1 MRRLL
6 LCSVALLLLAAAAGC
21 GYRFSGGGDLP
32 FGIKKI
38 FVPMFENRTGE
49 IGVER
54 IVTND
59 FIYEFTRSD
68 KVEVVD
74 KEAADAIFSGVVAT
88 VSTETVSRTG
98 SQNALERRVTVYL
111 DLSLADRRGNVLW
124 AVKRVSDDETFE
136 VQSVKL
142 STERRELSAIK
153 VLSRRMAE
161 TVFNLLTDI
170 E

>member
-6 LCSVALLLLAAAAGC
+6 LYSVALRWLRRQAAAIGFRA
-21 GYRFSGGGDLP
+21 RRLSVRNQEDIRSDVREPDRGDR
-32 FGIKKI
+32 I
-38 FVPMFENRTGE
+38 EH
-49 IGVER
+49 

-68 KVEVVD
+68 KVDVVNR
-74 KEAADAIFSGVVAT
+74 ESADAVFSGVVTA

-98 SQNALERRVTVYL
+98 SQNALENRVTVYL

-124 AVKRVSDDETFE
+124 TVKRVSDDETYE

-142 STERRELSAIK
+142 STERRKMAAIK
-153 VLSRRMAE
+153 ILSRRMAE
-161 TVFNLLTDI
+161 TVYNLVTDI

>member
-6 LCSVALLLLAAAAGC
+6 WCSVALLLVAAAGC
-21 GYRFSGGGDLP
+21 GYRFSGGGDFP

-38 FVPMFENRTGE
+38 FVPMFANRTGE
-49 IGVER
+49 IGVEH

-68 KVEVVD
+68 KVEVAD
-74 KEAADAIFSGVVAT
+74 KESADAILSGVVAT

-124 AVKRVSDDETFE
+124 AVKRVSDDETYE
-136 VQSVKL
+136 VQSIKL
-142 STERRELSAIK
+142 STERRKLTAIK

-161 TVFNLLTDI
+161 TVYNLLTDI